1 MLLQKRSIALKKKQI
16 KKYYNEN
23 IEKCYNDGY
32 TAGYE
37 AGYSDAME
45 RMGELTHLILN
56 GE

>member
-45 RMGELTHLILN
+45 RLGELTHLILN